1 MNSRDMDFNDML
13 EVIIVIEL
21 NIFLE
26 LDIITCFNYVYFILK
41 FKYSYG
47 NFKNFLIEIET
58 NWIKYNNFI

>member
-41 FKYSYG
+41 FKYSF
-47 NFKNFLIEIET
+47 N
-58 NWIKYNNFI
+58 